1 MKEFLMRLKTAYRL
15 PVAFAVLF
23 ILIALN
29 LFFSLRDLP
38 KTVSFTQTTS
48 QLFYNSDHPEETY
61 PGAIL
66 PLIVADKTVH
76 VKDDITHYEFD
87 MSDPDSP
94 WEDNLG
100 RIYYGLNSK
109 NLLEAC
115 GANVISDGSL
125 NEVTITKEQA
135 ASFADLGASND
146 LYRFSCATND
156 ILEEYGHY
164 FHYYYM
170 YTVSGAPMH
179 IYLNAE
185 DAAAL
190 LPGADTELVALWQR
204 VDAGFG
210 EDLFLMSRE
219 YYDKEVAK

>member
-1 MKEFLMRLKTAYRL
+1 MKTVLTRLKTAYRL
-15 PVAFAVLF
+15 PLIFTVLSAL
-23 ILIALN
+23 ILLN

-38 KTVSFTQTTS
+38 GTVAFTKTTS

-61 PGAIL
+61 PGALL
-66 PLIVADKTVH
+66 PLIVADKTVY

-87 MSDPDSP
+87 MTDPDSP

-100 RIYYGLNSK
+100 GIYYGMNSK
-109 NLLEAC
+109 NLLEAG
-115 GANVISDGSL
+115 GAKVISDSSL
-125 NEVTITKEQA
+125 NDAVVSKEQA
-135 ASFADLGASND
+135 ASFADLGQSND

-156 ILEEYGHY
+156 ISEEYGNY

-179 IYLNAE
+179 IYVNAE
-185 DAAAL
+185 TVQQLTPEGDAQ
-190 LPGADTELVALWQR
+190 LVALWQR